1 MNLHTRFTLDP
12 ESGFVHD
19 NKLNT
24 WHTTAQ
30 EVYEAI
36 LDHSADRKPTPAE
49 VPATGTSRLSQAL
62 FDCPIIVAQLLER
75 LNKYE
80 PTPESDDDLYL
91 SASNLIYIANK
102 LYASINVSANRKP
115 TPAEVPATGT
125 PIESISDA
133 TRLQSICI
141 QLWTL
146 LDNISTASDAIKPS
160 DEAGYR
166 SFYAAAMKQADFRDK
181 LLFSDGHKLFAS
193 TGLACQAP
201 TSPLPAPSSP
211 LQADSP

>member
-36 LDHSADRKPTPAE
+36 LDHSAD
-49 VPATGTSRLSQAL
+49 
-62 FDCPIIVAQLLER
+62 
-75 LNKYE
+75 
-80 PTPESDDDLYL
+80 
-91 SASNLIYIANK
+91 
-102 LYASINVSANRKP
+102 RKP